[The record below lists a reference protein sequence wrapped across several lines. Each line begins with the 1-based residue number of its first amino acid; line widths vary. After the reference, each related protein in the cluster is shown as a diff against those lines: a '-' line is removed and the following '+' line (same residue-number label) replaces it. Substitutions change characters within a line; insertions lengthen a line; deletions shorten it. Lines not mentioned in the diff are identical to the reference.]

1 MTREVIGLLLLL
13 IVPAFALAAYVGV
26 RRARVKQETFLPAP
40 VSIEPA
46 GSLVFDDGLYVSTVL
61 AESPLTRVWAHG
73 LGVRGKVKLVSKGAG
88 LEVHRQGETS
98 FVIPTV
104 QIVGLDKASA
114 TIDKAVESNGLFSII
129 WQLGQTQLV
138 TNFRIPDQSTR
149 QQISNQITN
158 KLGA

>member
-46 GSLVFDDGLYVSTVL
+46 DSLVFDDGLYVSTVL

-73 LGVRGKVKLVSKGAG
+73 LGVRGKVKLVSKEAG
-88 LEVHRQGETS
+88 LEVHRQGEAS

-114 TIDKAVESNGLFSII
+114 TIDKAVELNGLFSII

>member
-40 VSIEPA
+40 VGIESA
-46 GSLVFDDGLYVSTVL
+46 DSLVFDDGLYVSTVL

-73 LGVRGKVKLVSKGAG
+73 LGVRGKVKLVCKEAG
-88 LEVHRQGETS
+88 LEVHRQGEAS

-129 WQLGQTQLV
+129 WQLGQTQLI

>member
-13 IVPAFALAAYVGV
+13 IVPAFALTAYVGV

-46 GSLVFDDGLYVSTVL
+46 DSLVFDDGLYVSTVL

-73 LGVRGKVKLVSKGAG
+73 LGVRGKVKLVSKEAG
-88 LEVHRQGETS
+88 LEVHRQGEAS

-114 TIDKAVESNGLFSII
+114 TIDKAVELNGLFSII

>member
-40 VSIEPA
+40 VGIEPA
-46 GSLVFDDGLYVSTVL
+46 DSLVFDDGLYVSTVL

-73 LGVRGKVKLVSKGAG
+73 LGVRGKVKLVSKEAG
-88 LEVHRQGETS
+88 LEVHRQGEAS

-114 TIDKAVESNGLFSII
+114 TIDKAVELNGLFSII
-129 WQLGQTQLV
+129 WQLGQTQLA

>member
-40 VSIEPA
+40 ASIEPA

-73 LGVRGKVKLVSKGAG
+73 LGVRGKVKLVSKDAG
-88 LEVHRQGETS
+88 LEVHRQGEAS